1 MYNRYISFEDEYPPR
16 ECAIPESG
24 DSREDKGTPR
34 CETRQPSG
42 ASALKNIF
50 GSLKLPELNSDTI
63 LLLVLVYFL
72 ASDSDDNVSDT
83 VLIIAALLLLGL

>member
-1 MYNRYISFEDEYPPR
+1 MYSRYISFEDEYPPR
-16 ECAIPESG
+16 ECDIPESG
-24 DSREDKGTPR
+24 DSREDKGPPR
-34 CETRQPSG
+34 FEAREPSG